1 MHVRAD
7 RCRAAAVVGR
17 RGMTVPLH
25 NGEIAQLLLQAAA
38 GQDGH
43 RKIALERASK
53 EAWRWAEEA
62 ADVAA
67 SGRPLTTLR
76 SVGPWVAE
84 QMEAWLEQPPPV
96 PEPGPTR
103 QNFPPFP
110 PGAGAPGAHPTWPPA
125 PHAALQGP

>member
-53 EAWRWAEEA
+53 EAWRWAEEPT
-62 ADVAA
+62 DVAA

-76 SVGPWVAE
+76 SVGPWVGE
-84 QMEAWLEQPPPV
+84 QMEAGLEQPQPV
-96 PEPGPTR
+96 
-103 QNFPPFP
+103 
-110 PGAGAPGAHPTWPPA
+110 PA
-125 PHAALQGP
+125 PHPTQQKFPTFGQGPA